1 MSKTFFLF
9 YSNEINLFRA
19 RGVYYVTTGPKPPY
33 AKGFPGKELKRFR
46 RDNFGTRDNL
56 QI

>member
-1 MSKTFFLF
+1 M
-9 YSNEINLFRA
+9 NLPYFRA

-33 AKGFPGKELKRFR
+33 AKGFPGKGLKRFKR
-46 RDNFGTRDNL
+46 ESLINFGTRDDS